1 MTHSFPT
8 RRSSYLSRWGRRP
21 VLVVAVAVFAA
32 AGTAMVFSPSIEV
45 LIALR
50 VLQGFSGAGSIVI
63 ARAIAADLS
72 TGSTAVRALSI
83 IALVTALGPLVAPPL
98 GGAVDAVAGWRGV
111 LAVLAGD
118 GILMPLRT
126 GALRDKGCRDVYVLG
141 VP

>member
-83 IALVTALGPLVAPPL
+83 IAMVTAPGPLVRSEERRV
-98 GGAVDAVAGWRGV
+98 GKEWVS
-111 LAVLAGD
+111 
-118 GILMPLRT
+118 T
-126 GALRDKGCRDVYVLG
+126 CRSRWS
-141 VP
+141 PTQ